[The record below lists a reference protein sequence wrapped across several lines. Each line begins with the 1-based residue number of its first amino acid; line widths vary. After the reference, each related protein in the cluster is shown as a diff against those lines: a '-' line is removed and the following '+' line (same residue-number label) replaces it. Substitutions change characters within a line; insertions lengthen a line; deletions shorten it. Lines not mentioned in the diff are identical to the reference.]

1 MGMIGGS
8 VMYLI
13 DFRHDLNLLDIKWT
27 GIFTDQAVAEY
38 ARLLKR
44 QFIEEGF
51 QPGYLLR
58 MDMSGSA
65 VQTQDAVESFGRNLG
80 DFPLAR
86 RIAIVTP
93 SIIARMQVRRVM
105 TQPYLRIFDL
115 AGPALAWLLAE
126 QDEARAG

>member
-1 MGMIGGS
+1 
-8 VMYLI
+8 MYLI

-27 GIFTDQAVAEY
+27 GTFTDQVIAEY

-51 QPGYLLR
+51 KPGYLLR
-58 MDMSGSA
+58 MDMTGSA

-93 SIIARMQVRRVM
+93 SVIARMQVRRVM

-115 AGPALAWLLAE
+115 ADPALAWLLAE
-126 QDEARAG
+126 REEAKAG